1 MGKLEY
7 LDALRRAMAG
17 ISADTQAKTLAY
29 YEQRFVDGV
38 AAGRTEEDVAAEL
51 DEPKKIAM
59 TLRASVHM
67 HSFEQKKNPS
77 NLLRLLVSIVGLG
90 IFNLFMVV
98 PALVYAAFL
107 AILYA
112 AGLAFYVAGIAITA
126 SGLSGANE
134 LVLDGPFREII
145 LSNASDED
153 RDKLQAIV
161 SIGEEGVQFH
171 QERISKDDDEQAKAE
186 AAILDAGDVVEKAV
200 ASSGEAAS
208 VAREAGDAVR
218 GVAQEAAARGSEAG
232 GAQHKKR
239 SVVRRAEEA
248 AGRSVVRRAEEAAG
262 RGVRITTELEP
273 GSRTTQT
280 FFGLGIVLAGI
291 VIFLLC
297 LVITKYTLIGIRRY
311 IDMNVSLLKGN

>member
-1 MGKLEY
+1 MGKLDY

-38 AAGRTEEDVAAEL
+38 AAGRSEEQVAAEL

-67 HSFEQKKNPS
+67 HSFQQTKNPAK
-77 NLLRLLVSIVGLG
+77 LLRLLVSIIGLG

-134 LVLDGPFREII
+134 LVLEGPFRELI
-145 LSNASDED
+145 LADASGQE
-153 RDKLQAIV
+153 RDKLEAKV
-161 SIGEEGVQFH
+161 SIGQDGVHFFR
-171 QERISKDDDEQAKAE
+171 ERVADKRATR
-186 AAILDAGDVVEKAV
+186 AADAARDAFIAGDPL
-200 ASSGEAAS
+200 AA
-208 VAREAGDAVR
+208 ARH
-218 GVAQEAAARGSEAG
+218 AQEAARAAAGAAERQARPEAETETDIDAEAEA
-232 GAQHKKR
+232 AQDAPKKR
-239 SVVRRAEEA
+239 GVIRRAEDAA
-248 AGRSVVRRAEEAAG
+248 AG
-262 RGVRITTELEP
+262 GVRITTNLEP

-280 FFGLGIVLAGI
+280 LFGLGIVLAGI
-291 VIFLLC
+291 VVFLLC
-297 LVITKYTLIGIRRY
+297 LVITRYTLTGIRRY
-311 IDMNVSLLKGN
+311 IDMNVSLLKGH